1 MSLPVRLLLYFVPM
15 LLSLTVHECCH
26 ALAAHLL
33 GDDTAKERGRLTL
46 NPIPHIDIFGTLVL
60 PALAIAG
67 HGPVFGWARPTPIN
81 AARFRPTVSFR
92 FGIAFTSIVGPI
104 SNLVLGLLAALLLSA
119 FRHTSWDLSWVEPL
133 LMATMAINAAL
144 AVFNFLPIPPLDGSN
159 IVLGLLP
166 RRAALAYVRL
176 GRWSILLLL
185 VLFLVP
191 AVGRT
196 LAIPMQ
202 GLLAFYENVAAQ

>member
-26 ALAAHLL
+26 ALAAHWL

-46 NPIPHIDIFGTLVL
+46 NPIPHIDLFGTILL

-81 AARFRPTVSFR
+81 AARFRQSVSFR

-104 SNLVLGLLAALLLSA
+104 SNLVLGLAAALLLSG
-119 FRHTSWDLSWVEPL
+119 FRHSGSTLQWVEPL
-133 LMATMAINAAL
+133 LLATMSINAAL
-144 AVFNFLPIPPLDGSN
+144 AIFNFLPIPPLDGSN
-159 IVLGLLP
+159 LVLGLLP
-166 RRAALAYVRL
+166 RNAAIVYARL
-176 GRWSILLLL
+176 GRWSPLLLIA
-185 VLFLVP
+185 LFLVP
-191 AVGRT
+191 AIGQT

-202 GLLAFYENVAAQ
+202 GLLAFYETVAAL